1 MEELEMLRR
10 ENAAL
15 QDKVAEI
22 ESANKIFMAS
32 FQSLSADRH
41 ELLRYRAAEAA
52 ASRRDADASASAI
65 GTGKC
70 SNSCARV
77 RAAKLCLCV

>member
-52 ASRRDADASASAI
+52 ASRRDADTSASAI
-65 GTGKC
+65 GTGKP
-70 SNSCARV
+70 V
-77 RAAKLCLCV
+77 